1 MESNEK
7 PTPLWKKEISF
18 RRKPAERAAESA
30 GARDPGPEPED
41 ASELASTSVWKKEIS
56 FRKKP
61 KAVAAMPVE
70 AVVVEEVE
78 ALRERELE
86 RAVAAVTNPEPEPE
100 PEVAPAPEPA
110 PKPEIE
116 HSWLTLPLEQVS
128 EPPEELEHAPPAAE
142 SVVPE
147 IEALDPAVANELLA
161 EVAEAAAAEAAAT
174 APTPELDLEPELE
187 LPPLAEVDLSALVDL
202 PELPA
207 EILAE
212 LELEPAEDE
221 PVAAAAPAAPKV
233 PFYKREL
240 SVKRTPRD
248 RPPKAKPE
256 PRTRERAP
264 KAEGA
269 AKVPFYKRELSL
281 KRGPKEWDAAEP
293 AAEPRPKSESVSRFK
308 LQLKK
313 SQPKPP
319 AEPKAESGPKAPRV
333 ARPKLRRVPVPKPSL
348 PAGKGPKKLVGLKI
362 GASQIAAARVVNG
375 AEPELLQI
383 AREPLDAGIVVGG
396 ELRDPEALAVALKEF
411 FRKHGLPKR
420 GVRLGIANNRIGV
433 RTFDVAGI
441 DDPKQLANAI
451 RFRAQEVLPIPIEE
465 AVLDYQILSESTDA
479 EGILT
484 RRVLLV
490 VAYREL
496 VDRYVQACN
505 KAGIEIVG
513 IDLEAFA
520 LLRALAE
527 PRTLVP
533 GAERGALVAV
543 SVGHDRST
551 FAVSDGR
558 NCEFTRV
565 LEWGGWA
572 LNVAIARTLDLS
584 PSEAEPV
591 KRALS
596 FTGGEQLPDGF
607 DETQLETARDAAR
620 KQLQSFARELVS
632 SLQFYQNQPG
642 SLSIGEIVLTGGT
655 PHLPGFAAELERL
668 IGVPVRV
675 GDPLARVKV
684 SPRIRE
690 SEQTGSFAIAIGL
703 GIED

>member
-1 MESNEK
+1 MENNEK

-18 RRKPAERAAESA
+18 RRKPAALEQAATPAETLEERAAKPA
-30 GARDPGPEPED
+30 T
-41 ASELASTSVWKKEIS
+41 TSVWKKEVS
-56 FRKKP
+56 LRKKP
-61 KAVAAMPVE
+61 KADAPTPVE
-70 AVVVEEVE
+70 PE
-78 ALRERELE
+78 A
-86 RAVAAVTNPEPEPE
+86 ASEPEPE
-100 PEVAPAPEPA
+100 LALALEAVLAIEPEGAPEPD
-110 PKPEIE
+110 PDPQVEPEPEIE
-116 HSWLTLPLEQVS
+116 HSWLTKPLEEIS
-128 EPPEELEHAPPAAE
+128 GPPAEEPQPVAVE
-142 SVVPE
+142 EVATMPVEAPDE
-147 IEALDPAVANELLA
+147 VLPTMDALDPAVAEDLLA
-161 EVAEAAAAEAAAT
+161 EVVAAEAPAIAEVAADVEVELPRLVDADLSDFAELLDLPDLPDAILPDLDAAAAREEA
-174 APTPELDLEPELE
+174 PV
-187 LPPLAEVDLSALVDL
+187 AEV
-202 PELPA
+202 PA
-207 EILAE
+207 R
-212 LELEPAEDE
+212 
-221 PVAAAAPAAPKV
+221 V

-240 SVKRTPRD
+240 SMKRGSAERTPKAE
-248 RPPKAKPE
+248 RPK
-256 PRTRERAP
+256 RERATKTKP
-264 KAEGA
+264 DGA
-269 AKVPFYKRELSL
+269 GNVPFYKRELSL
-281 KRGPKEWDAAEP
+281 KRGPKQWDAAEP
-293 AAEPRPKSESVSRFK
+293 PAEQKPKSESRFK
-308 LQLKK
+308 LQRAT
-313 SQPKPP
+313 SAPKTM
-319 AEPKAESGPKAPRV
+319 AEPKAKSLSK
-333 ARPKLRRVPVPKPSL
+333 PKLRRAPRPKPSL
-348 PAGKGPKKLVGLKI
+348 PGASGPKKLVGLKI
-362 GASQIAAARVVNG
+362 GASQIAAARVANG
-375 AEPELLQI
+375 AEPELLQV
-383 AREPLDAGIVVGG
+383 AREPLEAGIVVGG
-396 ELRDPEALAVALKEF
+396 ELRDPDALAVALKEF
-411 FRKHGLPKR
+411 FRKHKLPKR

-433 RTFDVAGI
+433 RTFEVSGI

-479 EGILT
+479 DGVLK

-496 VDRYVQACN
+496 VDRYVHACG

-533 GAERGALVAV
+533 GDERGALVAV

-572 LNVAIARTLDLS
+572 LNVAIARELDLA

-596 FTGGEQLPDGF
+596 FTGSEQLPEGF
-607 DETQLETARDAAR
+607 DEGQLETAREAAR

-632 SLQFYQNQPG
+632 SLQFYQNQPE
-642 SLSIGEIVLTGGT
+642 SLGIGEIVLTGGT
-655 PHLPGFAAELERL
+655 THLPGFAAELQRL

-684 SPRIRE
+684 SKRIRE
-690 SEQTGSFAIAIGL
+690 SEQAGSFAIAIGL